1 MRDRGFES
9 IGVADQPI
17 NRVASI
23 TCACNSRTLRIDVW
37 ELRDGIENSGHV
49 RHYFPAP
56 VLRNLIDELL
66 AKTSRTTGVW
76 RSHDPS
82 LRRPQG
88 GVPSIR
94 PAVLPGALR
103 AAVNKKDSG
112 ISARSI
118 EVWRFEQPILNRRA
132 GSPDHRQRIVLR
144 RTGLIKPCG
153 ILIGKLLRTT
163 ALNGNAIEISGSR
176 HAGFSKQNEI
186 G

>member
-23 TCACNSRTLRIDVW
+23 TCACNRRTLRIDVW
-37 ELRDGIENSGHV
+37 ELHDSIENGSHV

-66 AKTSRTTGVW
+66 TKTNRTAGVW

-103 AAVNKKDSG
+103 AAVYEKDSG
-112 ISARSI
+112 IPARSI
-118 EVWRFEQPILNRRA
+118 EVWRFEQPILNRRPATA
-132 GSPDHRQRIVLR
+132 GHRDV
-144 RTGLIKPCG
+144 
-153 ILIGKLLRTT
+153 
-163 ALNGNAIEISGSR
+163 
-176 HAGFSKQNEI
+176 
-186 G
+186 